1 MSHNFSRFNNQVAV
15 VTGGADGI
23 GKAVAKRLSD
33 EGAKVYLFD
42 SDQNLLDK
50 AEEEIVRSSKVHV
63 DVADDDSVRQG
74 IQKVVDNEG
83 KLDVVVHCAGI
94 VGPNATKI
102 TEVDVEDFDEVYRV
116 NLRGS
121 FSVTKYALQK
131 MEEQGSWK
139 NIIVCFNRG

>member
-50 AEEEIVRSSKVHV
+50 AEEEIAQWAKETWDANADHV
-63 DVADDDSVRQG
+63 VPAPS
-74 IQKVVDNEG
+74 
-83 KLDVVVHCAGI
+83 
-94 VGPNATKI
+94 
-102 TEVDVEDFDEVYRV
+102 TEYLAVLGND
-116 NLRGS
+116 
-121 FSVTKYALQK
+121 
-131 MEEQGSWK
+131 
-139 NIIVCFNRG
+139 

>member
-1 MSHNFSRFNNQVAV
+1 MGHNFSRFNNQVAV

-50 AEEEIVRSSKVHV
+50 TEEEISRSSKVHV

-83 KLDVVVHCAGI
+83 RLDVVVHCAGI
-94 VGPNATKI
+94 VCPNATKI
-102 TEVDVEDFDEVYRV
+102 TDVDVEDFDKV
-116 NLRGS
+116 
-121 FSVTKYALQK
+121 
-131 MEEQGSWK
+131 
-139 NIIVCFNRG
+139 

>member
-50 AEEEIVRSSKVHV
+50 AEEEIANHLKFMLTLQMIILSGKGSK
-63 DVADDDSVRQG
+63 
-74 IQKVVDNEG
+74 
-83 KLDVVVHCAGI
+83 KLRI
-94 VGPNATKI
+94 M
-102 TEVDVEDFDEVYRV
+102 RV
-116 NLRGS
+116 SLMWL
-121 FSVTKYALQK
+121 FTAPVL
-131 MEEQGSWK
+131 
-139 NIIVCFNRG
+139 